1 MVSLQVVVD
10 LNERQLSALL
20 DQKEKELG
28 SVEEPAATM
37 M

>member
-28 SVEEPAATM
+28 SVEEQAATM